1 MHLPRR
7 ISSGLQE
14 AVWVLISTSQS
25 HTTCSLPVGKTLSGR
40 MLSGISLLVSTL
52 MRAIRKVVHE
62 KRNAR
67 QISERMSMSVM
78 LHAERGE
85 GKCRPEISASFP
97 QGNKENEERNP

>member
-1 MHLPRR
+1 
-7 ISSGLQE
+7 
-14 AVWVLISTSQS
+14 
-25 HTTCSLPVGKTLSGR
+25 

-85 GKCRPEISASFP
+85 GKRRPEISASFP
-97 QGNKENEERNP
+97 QGNKENEEESSKRTACATLCKKIADRGLNLHLSFST